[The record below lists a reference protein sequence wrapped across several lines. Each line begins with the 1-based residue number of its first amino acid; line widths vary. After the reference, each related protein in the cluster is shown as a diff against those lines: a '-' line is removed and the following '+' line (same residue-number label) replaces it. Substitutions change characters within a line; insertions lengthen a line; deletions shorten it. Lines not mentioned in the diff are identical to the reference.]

1 MDSKREYNLAFTSI
15 LLLSGC
21 IIWLSAGL
29 ICFTGCDKTPQA
41 RYDAMTGE
49 KLPEKFKPFPIYKCA
64 DSSSYEVCW
73 TRIDGHLYF
82 ILGSSMKWNAGSII
96 HAESCPCKT
105 NVKYNVHN

>member
-49 KLPEKFKPFPIYKCA
+49 KLSEKVEHLKDAKFEQMWFDDDGFRLRVFRIEMEGHVYYTRSCGE
-64 DSSSYEVCW
+64 SSFTHS
-73 TRIDGHLYF
+73 
-82 ILGSSMKWNAGSII
+82 AG
-96 HAESCPCKT
+96 CPCHT
-105 NVKYNVHN
+105 NNIERK